1 MGTGVIRVHAPN
13 RGWPPA
19 ARVTPSGAQRLD
31 PVRDEH
37 LARYLAD
44 VADPAGPD
52 DELELGVRRPPVV
65 PSAVVWINGRGA
77 LVAGVDEDGEIVT
90 STIERRT
97 QDEAQFL
104 SRVVSAIGDR
114 ERVMILGPGAARL
127 ALEREYVDIHRRPDH
142 LVDVEP
148 AGLLEEPDVVD
159 RLRQLAA

>member
-1 MGTGVIRVHAPN
+1 MGTR
-13 RGWPPA
+13 RGLWRPA
-19 ARVTPSGAQRLD
+19 TSTFGRAR
-31 PVRDEH
+31 
-37 LARYLAD
+37 
-44 VADPAGPD
+44 PAIPC
-52 DELELGVRRPPVV
+52 
-65 PSAVVWINGRGA
+65 AVVWINGRGA
-77 LVAGVDEDGEIVT
+77 LIAVLDEDGELAT
-90 STIERRT
+90 STIERRS

-148 AGLLEEPDVVD
+148 AGLLEAPDVVD